1 MSTKNLMQAL
11 IAFCNRKEPFLSC
24 KMQHGI
30 VLKVRVEI
38 KRSLFG
44 SDIQTLELS
53 E

>member
-1 MSTKNLMQAL
+1 MSTKNLRRDY
-11 IAFCNRKEPFLSC
+11 IAFCNREEPCCLAKC
-24 KMQHGI
+24 NIGI